1 MNRQL
6 NRQQLIV
13 MAVMG
18 IIAGWLASWVVGVKG
33 GIIGWLI
40 AGIAGSFVGPL
51 LLNAVGWKIGV
62 GNAAAD
68 NIIQSAIGAIVV
80 ILLARL
86 FL

>member
-1 MNRQL
+1 MD
-6 NRQQLIV
+6 RQQLIV

-18 IIAGWLASWVVGVKG
+18 IVAGWLASWVVGIKG
-33 GIIGWLI
+33 GIIGMLI
-40 AGIAGSFVGPL
+40 AGVAGSFVGGFL
-51 LLNAVGWKIGV
+51 LKALGWKIGV
-62 GNAAAD
+62 GNAIVD